1 MTYDLIMLPIIS
13 MIYPF
18 GVVFYSSYLDADKVT
33 VYSKNNADEQ
43 YVGKSAICRR
53 KLYNWY

>member
-43 YVGKSAICRR
+43 YVGKLSICRR
-53 KLYNWY
+53 KLYN